1 MSIVLLTQYSLNPM
15 TTQNPI
21 LIDIP
26 DDPPHQE
33 WNEREW
39 IGVGK
44 KYPVSGEV
52 PAFIEAARSKVL
64 AVPSIYSL
72 YIPKPKMSITDLLK
86 AKLPIQSSALIMHS
100 ATGAFSKEEPNE
112 DMACLKTRPI
122 PPKAW
127 LEQLDKDFGQAWFND
142 RAPTKRYITCGHVCT
157 TSVRSISSHLD
168 CNTNAQPRWPYTHC
182 RRHTDPS
189 LQRAAGE
196 TSRCSKGSESYCSCT
211 EERPR
216 EVGRSGYQC

>member
-1 MSIVLLTQYSLNPM
+1 M

-21 LIDIP
+21 LDIP
-26 DDPPHQE
+26 DDPPHQ
-33 WNEREW
+33 EW

-100 ATGAFSKEEPNE
+100 AAGVFSKEEPNK

-127 LEQLDKDFGQAWFND
+127 LEQLDNKSS
-142 RAPTKRYITCGHVCT
+142 TSCGG
-157 TSVRSISSHLD
+157 
-168 CNTNAQPRWPYTHC
+168 NF
-182 RRHTDPS
+182 
-189 LQRAAGE
+189 
-196 TSRCSKGSESYCSCT
+196 KMF
-211 EERPR
+211 
-216 EVGRSGYQC
+216 

>member
-1 MSIVLLTQYSLNPM
+1 M

-100 ATGAFSKEEPNE
+100 AVGAFSKEEPNE
-112 DMACLKTRPI
+112 DMACLKTHPI

-127 LEQLDKDFGQAWFND
+127 LEQLDKDFGQAWFNGARSIED
-142 RAPTKRYITCGHVCT
+142 KRYKNLRLQVCALT
-157 TSVRSISSHLD
+157 Y
-168 CNTNAQPRWPYTHC
+168 WK
-182 RRHTDPS
+182 
-189 LQRAAGE
+189 E
-196 TSRCSKGSESYCSCT
+196 M
-211 EERPR
+211 
-216 EVGRSGYQC
+216 